1 MFTDFYTIEAI
12 TEHGGEYTC
21 MIRLNPEHG
30 VYKGHFPGM
39 PVLPGVCMLRIMK
52 ECASAVLDVP
62 MRFQTITSCKFLSVV
77 NPLEQNLLAFIF
89 SLKDTN
95 KLQAMASADGTAVLK
110 LKATL
115 VAE

>member
-1 MFTDFYTIEAI
+1 MFSNFYTIEAI

-21 MIRLNPEHG
+21 TIRLNPEHG
-30 VYKGHFPGM
+30 VYNGHFPGM

-52 ECASAVLDVP
+52 ECVSAVLDAP